1 MRIEDKISR
10 CLGEGIKAAG
20 AEGFIGGAAMV
31 AGSIVA
37 GKIAQKLADRKAK
50 RAQIEPIQKQIE
62 ALRDQ
67 KSRANDAGKIAIEK
81 RIEGLTARI
90 QQMKLSAA

>member
-10 CLGEGIKAAG
+10 YLGEGIRSAG
-20 AEGFIGGAAMV
+20 IEGAVGGAAMV

-37 GKIAQKLADRKAK
+37 MKIAQKIRERKAK

-90 QQMKLSAA
+90 QQMKLAAT